1 MFKVKY
7 EQINTIKP
15 WMILGNN
22 DWPYL
27 LGAIVSIPILLW
39 GTIGSFLRKNWF
51 SFAYLAVATLLFAYI
66 VPKFIKV
73 RRMII
78 SRFGSD
84 NWVKEIVFND
94 SGIII
99 TESGSKGVYT
109 STRRYEEIARVVED
123 KKDITLKMKTLP
135 NIAFPKDRFCTGNWE
150 ECRRFIEERIV

>member
-1 MFKVKY
+1 MFKVEY

-27 LGAIVSIPILLW
+27 LGTIVSVPILLW

-78 SRFGSD
+78 SKFGSD
-84 NWVKEIVFND
+84 NWVEEIMFND
-94 SGIII
+94 SEIII

-135 NIAFPKDRFCTGNWE
+135 NIAFLKDRFCVGNWE